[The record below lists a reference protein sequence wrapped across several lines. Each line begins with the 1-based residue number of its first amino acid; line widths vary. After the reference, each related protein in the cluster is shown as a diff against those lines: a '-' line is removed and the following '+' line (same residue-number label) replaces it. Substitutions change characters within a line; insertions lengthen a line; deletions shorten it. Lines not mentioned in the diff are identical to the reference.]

1 MEEKQSRKLGV
12 GINIIA
18 WLYIVGGFIGT
29 FSIIASLFFKD
40 GINEI
45 MAQTGQPQI
54 TDSMM
59 PTLYISAI
67 MGIIQLVATIMIL
80 RKSKIGVF
88 VFFGTTILST
98 VYSFITQPVGISSFI
113 GLILLALLGFFIY
126 KKKDVFGFGES
137 DNRINM

>member
-1 MEEKQSRKLGV
+1 MEEKQLRKLGV

-18 WLYIVGGFIGT
+18 WLYVVGGVIGI
-29 FSIIASLFFKD
+29 FSTIGSIFFKD

-45 MAQTGQPQI
+45 MVQAGQPQI
-54 TDSMM
+54 TDSMISM
-59 PTLYISAI
+59 LYISAI
-67 MGIIQLVATIMIL
+67 IGIIQLVATIMIL

-113 GLILLALLGFFIY
+113 GLILPVLLGLFIY
-126 KKKDVFGFGES
+126 KKKEVFGFGES